1 MDSPVDFPIHGRHF
15 VVVGLGLS
23 GVAVCRFLLD
33 KGARLYATD
42 LSAADGIRQA
52 ARELQALGAEIEL
65 GSHSE
70 AKFCS
75 ADVIVLSP
83 GVPHDLA
90 PIEAARTRG
99 VPVMGE
105 IELAARFANA
115 PILAITGTNGKTTVT
130 TLIGNMLRRSGK
142 TVFVGGNIGDPLI
155 GFVSRNE
162 TADWL
167 VLEVSSFQLDT
178 IGSFRPHIAVLLNI
192 TEDHLDRYSGM
203 SDYARSKFRIFE
215 NQRPDDWAILNG
227 QDRYIRELAGTIP
240 SRRLWFNVAIAEGA
254 CVCEEGI
261 SWILPDI
268 PTAVGGGQSAVGST
282 IPATTLLRDAAST
295 AWGIPAEGMRRQ
307 TRQKSDD
314 RMFQIPEKDIL
325 LPGRHNRE
333 NVAAAM
339 MASLIAGATA
349 EAVRE
354 EIRSFPG
361 LGHRITTVGCVDGV
375 CFVDDSKATN
385 VDAVIRALSCFSK
398 NVVLILG
405 GRDKMSP
412 FHQLRDAVSAHVR
425 LAIVL
430 GESAPAIVEAIGD
443 LVPAIRVSSMEEAV
457 TKGFQN
463 ARSGDVVL
471 LSPACSSF
479 DMFTSYAHRGQVF
492 ADAVRR
498 LAHDR

>member
-1 MDSPVDFPIHGRHF
+1 MEAPGDFPIQGRHF

-23 GVAVCRFLLD
+23 GVAACRFLLD
-33 KGARLYATD
+33 RGARLYATD
-42 LSAADGIRQA
+42 LSTADDIRQA
-52 ARELQALGAEIEL
+52 AQELQDLGAEIEL
-65 GSHSE
+65 GGHSAE
-70 AKFCS
+70 KFAS
-75 ADVIVLSP
+75 ADAIVISP
-83 GVPHDLA
+83 GVPHTLA
-90 PIEAARTRG
+90 PIQAARTRG

-105 IELAARFANA
+105 IELAARYVNT
-115 PILAITGTNGKTTVT
+115 PILAVTGTNGKTTVT
-130 TLIGNMLRRSGK
+130 TLIGNILRRSGK
-142 TVFVGGNIGDPLI
+142 RVFVGGNIGNPLI
-155 GFVSRNE
+155 GFVRRNE

-167 VLEVSSFQLDT
+167 VLEMSSFQLDT

-203 SDYARSKFRIFE
+203 GDYARSKFRIFE
-215 NQRPDDWAILNG
+215 NQGSDDWAILNG
-227 QDRYIRELAGTIP
+227 GDRFIRELADTIP
-240 SRRLWFNVAIAEGA
+240 SRRLWFNTTIAEGA
-254 CVCEEGI
+254 CVCEDGI
-261 SWILPDI
+261 SWMPPDELSERM
-268 PTAVGGGQSAVGST
+268 Q
-282 IPATTLLRDAAST
+282 
-295 AWGIPAEGMRRQ
+295 RQ
-307 TRQKSDD
+307 THPKFDD
-314 RMFQIPEKDIL
+314 RIFHIPGKDIL

-339 MASLIAGATA
+339 MACLIAGANP

-354 EIRSFPG
+354 EIRSFSG
-361 LGHRITTVGCVDGV
+361 LGHRITTVACVEGV

-412 FHQLRDAVSAHVR
+412 FHRLRDAVSAHVR

-430 GESAPAIVEAIGD
+430 GESGPAIADAIGD
-443 LVPAIRVSSMEEAV
+443 LVPIIQVSSMEEAV
-457 TKGFQN
+457 VNGFQN
-463 ARSGDVVL
+463 AKPGDVVL

-492 ADAVRR
+492 ADTVRR

>member
-1 MDSPVDFPIHGRHF
+1 MEAPSDFPIHGRHF

-23 GVAVCRFLLD
+23 GIAVCRFLLD

-42 LSAADGIRQA
+42 LSAADDIRQA
-52 ARELQALGAEIEL
+52 AQELRVLGAEIEL

-70 AKFCS
+70 AKFRS

-83 GVPHDLA
+83 GVPHKLA
-90 PIEAARTRG
+90 PIEAARLRG
-99 VPVMGE
+99 VSVIGE
-105 IELAARFANA
+105 IELAARFVDA
-115 PILAITGTNGKTTVT
+115 PIVAITGTNGKTTVT
-130 TLIGNMLRRSGK
+130 TMIGNMLRRSGK
-142 TVFVGGNIGDPLI
+142 KVFVGGNIGEPLI

-162 TADWL
+162 SADWL

-178 IGSFRPHIAVLLNI
+178 IGRFRPHIAVLLNI

-203 SDYARSKFRIFE
+203 DDYARSKFRIFE

-227 QDRYIRELAGTIP
+227 RDRYIRELADTIP
-240 SRRLWFNVAIAEGA
+240 SRRLWFNTTIEEGA

-261 SWILPDI
+261 SWMPPDFL
-268 PTAVGGGQSAVGST
+268 AEAMQGQT
-282 IPATTLLRDAAST
+282 PR
-295 AWGIPAEGMRRQ
+295 
-307 TRQKSDD
+307 KFDD
-314 RMFQIPEKDIL
+314 RMFHIPGKDIL

-333 NVAAAM
+333 NIAAAM
-339 MASLIAGATA
+339 VACLIAGATP

-354 EIRSFPG
+354 EIRTFSG

-385 VDAVIRALSCFSK
+385 VDAVIRALSCFST

-412 FHQLRDAVSAHVR
+412 FHRLRDAVSAHVR
-425 LAIVL
+425 LAVVL
-430 GESAPAIVEAIGD
+430 GESAPAIVEAVGD
-443 LVPAIRVSSMEEAV
+443 MVPSIRVSSMEEAV
-457 TKGFQN
+457 AKAFQN
-463 ARSGDVVL
+463 AGPGDVVL